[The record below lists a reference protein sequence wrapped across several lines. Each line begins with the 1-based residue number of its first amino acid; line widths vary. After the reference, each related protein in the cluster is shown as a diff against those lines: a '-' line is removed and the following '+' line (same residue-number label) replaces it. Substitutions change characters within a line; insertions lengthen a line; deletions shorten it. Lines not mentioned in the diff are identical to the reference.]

1 MNLPRETHE
10 PRSIYDDKEGRIAY
24 MIKLLSNMLLKTTF
38 VLFVATLAC
47 RPNVVGRIVIVSV
60 ELRLIV

>member
-1 MNLPRETHE
+1 MMRRYN
-10 PRSIYDDKEGRIAY
+10 KEGRIAY
-24 MIKLLSNMLLKTTF
+24 MIKLLSNIAYMLLETTF

-47 RPNVVGRIVIVSV
+47 RPNVVGRIVIVSE